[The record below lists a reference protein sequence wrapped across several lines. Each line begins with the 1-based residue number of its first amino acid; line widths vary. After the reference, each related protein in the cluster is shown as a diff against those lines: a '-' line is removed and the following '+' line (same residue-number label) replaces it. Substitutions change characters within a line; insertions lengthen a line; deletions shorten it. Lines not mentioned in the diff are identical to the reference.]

1 MNQEVE
7 LNVLIYEEDMQQL
20 NDTVL
25 APSEIGQLTQ
35 SIIDMALRRQKE
47 YYDEMIDYLL
57 DVIEGEHDGLSEE
70 CYQVLEEQFG
80 YSCK

>member
-1 MNQEVE
+1 MRDIE

-35 SIIDMALRRQKE
+35 SIIDIALRRQKE

-57 DVIEGEHDGLSEE
+57 DVIEGEHGGLSGE